1 MDEVSQ
7 EVLTQAR
14 IVEWTVGIDSALCV
28 MGTLLNLLLIV
39 VILWKPKTLLTYKSL
54 HLILNLAFSDFC
66 LSLMQLKFIIPDFWL
81 YPEYTLVSSSAA
93 IIFTSWC
100 FSILVAISPFMVNL
114 APYYLE
120 DQNTYCETN
129 ISDLLVKAADDSLS
143 FNFLD

>member
-1 MDEVSQ
+1 MLSQLKGMDEVSQ

-81 YPEYTLVSSSAA
+81 YPEYTLVS
-93 IIFTSWC
+93 
-100 FSILVAISPFMVNL
+100 
-114 APYYLE
+114 
-120 DQNTYCETN
+120 
-129 ISDLLVKAADDSLS
+129 
-143 FNFLD
+143 